1 MNIKMFNENNLPH
14 ELLLTTRKTTKFRNA
29 IENNMPTSIKL
40 SKTQISKRI
49 QSERFLGSL
58 LSKIERQLMKVAVP
72 LVKNIL
78 APLGITA
85 AGWTIDAGIS
95 REIYS
100 SGTTTLIILDEKINN
115 ILKTVQA
122 IENSNVLLKGITKQ
136 LRMRQKNKKED
147 F

>member
-1 MNIKMFNENNLPH
+1 MKA
-14 ELLLTTRKTTKFRNA
+14 A
-29 IENNMPTSIKL
+29 I
-40 SKTQISKRI
+40 
-49 QSERFLGSL
+49 
-58 LSKIERQLMKVAVP
+58 P

-100 SGTTTLIILDEKINN
+100 SGTTTLMILNEKINN

>member
-1 MNIKMFNENNLPH
+1 MFEGNNLTH
-14 ELLLTTRKTTKFRNA
+14 ELLPATRQKSKLRKVF
-29 IENNMPTSIKL
+29 ESNMPTKIKL

-49 QSERFLGSL
+49 QSVRFLGSL
-58 LSKIERQLMKVAVP
+58 LSKIEGQLMKAAIP
-72 LVKNIL
+72 LVKNTL

-100 SGTTTLIILDEKINN
+100 SGTTTLMILNEKINN